1 MKNYSKAFYFSNRIG
16 DDMVKTGSKIGL
28 KERCQDFHFLHVSFD
43 MRFRHTSGNIK
54 LAIKIFVGNPNTVFR
69 ININFVVI
77 NMEIVLRARHYC
89 KHFVSIIS
97 FNTITL

>member
-1 MKNYSKAFYFSNRIG
+1 
-16 DDMVKTGSKIGL
+16 MVKTGNKIGL

-54 LAIKIFVGNPNTVFR
+54 LAIKIFVGIPHAVFR

-77 NMEIVLRARHYC
+77 SMEIVLSARYYC

-97 FNTITL
+97 FNMITL